1 MWSLFIIK
9 FLFKVLFMITITKA
23 EEEVLNQIK
32 SYSEEKMDVS
42 IIKEDLG
49 IYEHDLN
56 DLLNSLKS
64 KGLVHYDGSTVQLKE
79 VDAKINTVDSK
90 EDVINAELN
99 QKEKVSFEI
108 IKSLVDDKG
117 FVSRYE
123 IEGNLLYGDLKLSD
137 FRMYHILLSLENK
150 GLIKAVYR
158 KNGDYY
164 KVL

>member
-1 MWSLFIIK
+1 
-9 FLFKVLFMITITKA
+9 MITITKA

-32 SYSEEKMDVS
+32 SYSQSSIDAS
-42 IIKEDLG
+42 IIKEDLDM
-49 IYEHDLN
+49 YEHDLN
-56 DLLNSLKS
+56 DLLNGLKS
-64 KGLVHYDGSTVQLKE
+64 KGLISYDGSTVQLKE
-79 VDAKINTVDSK
+79 VEAEINTVDSK
-90 EDVINAELN
+90 ADVINAELN
-99 QKEKVSFEI
+99 QKEKASFEI
-108 IKSLVDDKG
+108 IKNLADDKG

-164 KVL
+164 KIL

>member
-1 MWSLFIIK
+1 
-9 FLFKVLFMITITKA
+9 MITITKD
-23 EEEVLNQIK
+23 EEKVLNQIK
-32 SYSEEKMDVS
+32 SYEGEKVDASVL
-42 IIKEDLG
+42 KENLG

-56 DLLNSLKS
+56 DLLKSLKS
-64 KGLVHYDGSTVQLKE
+64 KGLVYYDGSSVELKE
-79 VDAKINTVDSK
+79 VDVKINTVDSK

-99 QKEKVSFEI
+99 QKEKASFEL
-108 IKSLVDDKG
+108 IKSLMDDKG

>member
-1 MWSLFIIK
+1 
-9 FLFKVLFMITITKA
+9 MITITKD
-23 EEEVLNQIK
+23 EEKVLNQIK
-32 SYSEEKMDVS
+32 SYEGEKVDASVL
-42 IIKEDLG
+42 KENLG

-56 DLLNSLKS
+56 DLLKSLKS
-64 KGLVHYDGSTVQLKE
+64 KGLVYYDGSSVELKE
-79 VDAKINTVDSK
+79 VDVKINTVDSK

-99 QKEKVSFEI
+99 QKEKASFEL
-108 IKSLVDDKG
+108 IKSLMDDKG

-123 IEGNLLYGDLKLSD
+123 IEGNLLYGDLKLTD

>member
-1 MWSLFIIK
+1 
-9 FLFKVLFMITITKA
+9 MITITKA
-23 EEEVLNQIK
+23 EEEVLNQIN
-32 SYSEEKMDVS
+32 SYSESKIDVS
-42 IIKEDLG
+42 ILKDDLG

-64 KGLVHYDGSTVQLKE
+64 KGLAIYDGSTVELKE

-99 QKEKVSFEI
+99 QKEKASFEL
-108 IKSLVDDKG
+108 IKSLMDDDG

>member
-1 MWSLFIIK
+1 
-9 FLFKVLFMITITKA
+9 MITITKA
-23 EEEVLNQIK
+23 EEEVLNKIK
-32 SYSEEKMDVS
+32 SYDEDKIDVS
-42 IIKEDLG
+42 ILKEDLG

-64 KGLVHYDGSTVQLKE
+64 KGLVFYNGSIVQLKE

-99 QKEKVSFEI
+99 QKEKASFEI
-108 IKSLVDDKG
+108 IKSLMDDKG

-150 GLIKAVYR
+150 VLIKEKNR

>member
-1 MWSLFIIK
+1 
-9 FLFKVLFMITITKA
+9 MITITKA

-32 SYSEEKMDVS
+32 SYSEAKIDVS
-42 IIKEDLG
+42 ILKDDLG

-56 DLLNSLKS
+56 DLLNSLMS
-64 KGLVHYDGSTVQLKE
+64 KGLVIYDGSTVELND
-79 VDAKINTVDSK
+79 VDSKINTVDSK
-90 EDVINAELN
+90 EDVLNAELN
-99 QKEKVSFEI
+99 QKEKASFEL
-108 IKSLVDDKG
+108 IKSLMDDDG

-158 KNGDYY
+158 KNG

>member
-1 MWSLFIIK
+1 
-9 FLFKVLFMITITKA
+9 MITITIA
-23 EEEVLNQIK
+23 EEEVLNKIK
-32 SYSEEKMDVS
+32 SYSVDKIGVS
-42 IIKEDLG
+42 TLKEDLG

-64 KGLVHYDGSTVQLKE
+64 KGLVFYDGSAVQLKE
-79 VDAKINTVDSK
+79 VDAEINTVDSK

-99 QKEKVSFEI
+99 QKEKASFEI
-108 IKSLVDDKG
+108 IKSLMDDKG

-123 IEGNLLYGDLKLSD
+123 IEGNLLYGDLKLTD

>member
-1 MWSLFIIK
+1 
-9 FLFKVLFMITITKA
+9 MITITKA

-32 SYSEEKMDVS
+32 SYQEEKIDVS
-42 IIKEDLG
+42 LLKDDLG
-49 IYEHDLN
+49 MYEHDLN
-56 DLLNSLKS
+56 DLLKSLKS
-64 KGLVHYDGSTVQLKE
+64 KGLVFYNGSTVQLKE
-79 VDAKINTVDSK
+79 VDATINTVDSK

-99 QKEKVSFEI
+99 QKEKA
-108 IKSLVDDKG
+108 SLADDKG

-164 KVL
+164 KIL

>member
-1 MWSLFIIK
+1 
-9 FLFKVLFMITITKA
+9 MITITKA

-32 SYSEEKMDVS
+32 SYADEKIDVS
-42 IIKEDLG
+42 LLKDDLCM
-49 IYEHDLN
+49 YEHDLN
-56 DLLNSLKS
+56 DLLKSLKS
-64 KGLVHYDGSTVQLKE
+64 KGLVFYNGSTVQLKE
-79 VDAKINTVDSK
+79 VDATINTVDSK

-99 QKEKVSFEI
+99 QKEKASFEI
-108 IKSLVDDKG
+108 IKSLADEKG

-123 IEGNLLYGDLKLSD
+123 IEGNLLYGDLKLTD

-164 KVL
+164 KIL

>member
-1 MWSLFIIK
+1 
-9 FLFKVLFMITITKA
+9 MITITIA

-32 SYSEEKMDVS
+32 SYSVDKIGFS
-42 IIKEDLG
+42 ILKEDLG

-64 KGLVHYDGSTVQLKE
+64 KGLVFYDGSTVEIKE
-79 VDAKINTVDSK
+79 VDKEINTVDSK

-99 QKEKVSFEI
+99 QKEKESFKL
-108 IKSLVDDKG
+108 IKSLADENG

-123 IEGNLLYGDLKLSD
+123 IEGNLLYGNLKLSD

-150 GLIKAVYR
+150 GLIEAVYR

-164 KVL
+164 KIL

>member
-1 MWSLFIIK
+1 
-9 FLFKVLFMITITKA
+9 MITITKD
-23 EEEVLNQIK
+23 
-32 SYSEEKMDVS
+32 EEKVDASVL
-42 IIKEDLG
+42 KENLG

-56 DLLNSLKS
+56 DLLKSLKS
-64 KGLVHYDGSTVQLKE
+64 KGLVYYDGSSVELKE
-79 VDAKINTVDSK
+79 VDVKINTVDSK

-99 QKEKVSFEI
+99 QKEKASFEL
-108 IKSLVDDKG
+108 IKSLMDDKG

-123 IEGNLLYGDLKLSD
+123 IEGNLLYGDLKLTD

>member
-1 MWSLFIIK
+1 
-9 FLFKVLFMITITKA
+9 MITITKD
-23 EEEVLNQIK
+23 EEKVLNQIK
-32 SYSEEKMDVS
+32 SYGEVKIDSS
-42 IIKEDLG
+42 DLKNDLD

-56 DLLNSLKS
+56 DLLKSLKS
-64 KGLVHYDGSTVQLKE
+64 KGLVFYNGSMVELKD
-79 VDAKINTVDSK
+79 VDAQINIVDSK
-90 EDVINAELN
+90 EDVLLAELN
-99 QKEKVSFEI
+99 QKEKASFEI
-108 IKSLVDDKG
+108 IKSLMDDKG

-150 GLIKAVYR
+150 GLIKAVSR

>member
-1 MWSLFIIK
+1 
-9 FLFKVLFMITITKA
+9 MITITKA

-32 SYSEEKMDVS
+32 SYSEAKIDVS
-42 IIKEDLG
+42 ILKDDLG

-64 KGLVHYDGSTVQLKE
+64 KGLVIYDGSTVELND
-79 VDAKINTVDSK
+79 VDSKINTVDSK
-90 EDVINAELN
+90 EDVLNAELN
-99 QKEKVSFEI
+99 QKEKASFEL
-108 IKSLVDDKG
+108 IKSLMDDDG

>member
-1 MWSLFIIK
+1 
-9 FLFKVLFMITITKA
+9 MITITKA

-32 SYSEEKMDVS
+32 SYSQSSIDAS
-42 IIKEDLG
+42 IIKEDLDM
-49 IYEHDLN
+49 YEHDLN
-56 DLLNSLKS
+56 DLLNGLKS
-64 KGLVHYDGSTVQLKE
+64 KGLIFYDGSTVQLKE
-79 VDAKINTVDSK
+79 VEAEINTVDSK
-90 EDVINAELN
+90 ADVINAELN
-99 QKEKVSFEI
+99 QKEKASFEI
-108 IKSLVDDKG
+108 IKNLADDKG

-164 KVL
+164 KIL

>member
-23 EEEVLNQIK
+23 EEEVLNQVK
-32 SYSEEKMDVS
+32 SYSEDNIDVS

-64 KGLVHYDGSTVQLKE
+64 KGLVYYDGSTVQLKE

>member
-1 MWSLFIIK
+1 
-9 FLFKVLFMITITKA
+9 MITITKA

-32 SYSEEKMDVS
+32 SYSEAQIDVS
-42 IIKEDLG
+42 ILKEDLG

-64 KGLVHYDGSTVQLKE
+64 KGLAIYDGSTVELKE

-90 EDVINAELN
+90 EDVKNAELN
-99 QKEKVSFEI
+99 QKEKASFAL
-108 IKSLVDDKG
+108 IKSLMDDDG

-137 FRMYHILLSLENK
+137 FRMYHIILSLENK
-150 GLIKAVYR
+150 GLIKAIYR

-164 KVL
+164 KIL

>member
-1 MWSLFIIK
+1 
-9 FLFKVLFMITITKA
+9 MITITKD
-23 EEEVLNQIK
+23 EESVLNQIK
-32 SYSEEKMDVS
+32 SKGEEKIDIS
-42 IIKEDLG
+42 IIKDDLG

-56 DLLNSLKS
+56 DLLKSLES
-64 KGLVHYDGSTVQLKE
+64 KGLVSYDGSSVELKE

-90 EDVINAELN
+90 EDVLIAELN
-99 QKEKVSFEI
+99 QKEKASFEI
-108 IKSLVDDKG
+108 IKSLKDENG

-150 GLIKAVYR
+150 GLIKAVSR